1 MNLSLISAWKEG
13 VSLDIDFGKQILS
26 CGYKRICFTSLN
38 QVSFSKFLQKCET
51 SDTGYR
57 YWCSYTLNEN
67 VPAKGQHYIILH
79 RTERQCNVGYITVNW
94 PSFRPILYF
103 CVIIGTMLNWSLIA
117 SVLPVI
123 LDAGRKCPN
132 STSLASSNSIAVCPI
147 VRSVSLNSSPFLASA
162 IFLKLFTQNVGVNW
176 HLTHLKFESIIKN
189 KEVNNEML
197 HLHEDSAA

>member
-51 SDTGYR
+51 SGTGYR

-94 PSFRPILYF
+94 PSFISIHFILLHF
-103 CVIIGTMLNWSLIA
+103 VCSTENKVLSNKTLFFELFSVKATVIFYTVFLFRCCLQEWMFSLFINWL
-117 SVLPVI
+117 
-123 LDAGRKCPN
+123 CN
-132 STSLASSNSIAVCPI
+132 
-147 VRSVSLNSSPFLASA
+147 
-162 IFLKLFTQNVGVNW
+162 
-176 HLTHLKFESIIKN
+176 
-189 KEVNNEML
+189 
-197 HLHEDSAA
+197 